1 MPETADADPLDRLW
15 SALRP
20 DADGLCAVVVQ
31 HAEAGQVLMLGMMN
45 REALALTLATRKI
58 TFWSRS
64 RRCLWQKGETS
75 GNTLDLTDLWVDC
88 DGDALLARAL
98 PRGPTCHTLAPSCFY
113 RRVDRDALELVQ
125 EPDCQPPPPRPA
137 ALAALDQV
145 EAVIRARIAGQ
156 GATQREGKSYVRS
169 LVERGPPAIL
179 EKLVEEAGE
188 LGEALALA
196 EPAKIDHEAADL
208 LFHALVGLASQ
219 GRALA
224 DVSRVLAARLGVSG
238 LDEKANRPAKPTDP
252 GER

>member
-1 MPETADADPLDRLW
+1 VPAPALDQLW

-20 DADGLCAVVVQ
+20 DADGLCAAVVQ
-31 HAEAGQVLMLGMMN
+31 HVETGQVLMLGMMS
-45 REALALTLATRKI
+45 REALALTLETRQV

-64 RRCLWQKGETS
+64 RRCLWRKGESS
-75 GNTLDLTDLWVDC
+75 GHTLELAGLWVDC

-113 RRVDRDALELVQ
+113 RRLDLDALELVQ
-125 EPDCQPPPPRPA
+125 EPDRQPPLPRPA
-137 ALAALDQV
+137 GLAALDQV
-145 EAVIRARIAGQ
+145 EALIHARIAGQ
-156 GATQREGKSYVRS
+156 GATQREGRSYVRT

-196 EPAKIDHEAADL
+196 DPAEIDHEAADL
-208 LFHALVGLASQ
+208 LFHALVALASQ

-224 DVSRVLAARLGVSG
+224 DVSRVLAGRLGVSG
-238 LDEKANRPAKPTDP
+238 LDEKANRPQKP
-252 GER
+252 